1 MCIYSKCCR
10 PHNFVDS
17 SISYCVLP
25 HIFVQRNNHAA
36 DDINSCEFTVSA
48 AGHTIFC
55 CMDFRIFWNF
65 IMLWGTQKLNAVRQY
80 KFMLSW
86 HSILCCSWQKWKRW
100 PHFLVWTAA
109 FLTVSFYIFL
119 CRETNLLQDD
129 INLCEF
135 TANAAGHIY
144 LCCLSLRFF
153 TVHLIIKGT
162 IKIALNLTEKCRL
175 NSFGT
180 II

>member
-1 MCIYSKCCR
+1 MCLKSLILLCHSFLWLEIMLLMTLIHVNLRCR

-48 AGHTIFC
+48 AGHTILC

-65 IMLWGTQKLNAVRQY
+65 FMLWDAQKLNAVRHY

-100 PHFLVWTAA
+100 PHFFVWTAA
-109 FLTVSFYIFL
+109 FLTVLFYIFL
-119 CRETNLLQDD
+119 CRETILLQVY
-129 INLCEF
+129 INSCEF

-144 LCCLSLRFF
+144 LCCLSLRF
-153 TVHLIIKGT
+153 
-162 IKIALNLTEKCRL
+162 
-175 NSFGT
+175 
-180 II
+180 